1 MDAREARTDFQAG
14 RLPAERLLELLE
26 RQERLLQRLHAE
38 VERLKQ
44 RLAQYEPDIQQEP
57 TPTEPTQG
65 PPSASY
71 SLDAEER
78 RRRRGR
84 RRRRKSPGRR
94 PTPLKFTQAQGFEDI
109 YPDDLPPGSTT
120 FS

>member
-1 MDAREARTDFQAG
+1 MDAREARHEFQAG

-57 TPTEPTQG
+57 TPTAP
-65 PPSASY
+65 PPNSPSASY

-78 RRRRGR
+78 RRRSR

-94 PTPLKFTQAQGFEDI
+94 PTRLKFAEAQCV
-109 YPDDLPPGSTT
+109 
-120 FS
+120 